1 MGSSRLWHVR
11 GFVCVPSREWRP
23 APSALRP
30 RPQRL
35 PGAAKRSGHRN
46 TSAWVTVR
54 AWSLRWRISELWEGC
69 SGSPRSPPV
78 LQGIELASACSFLL
92 RLILA
97 FTWLHILPGSHS
109 HMCARRSAGASQ
121 AFARTRPCQK
131 HPKLSSPGWSTSR
144 YPETLINQLSE
155 TSSPDFQSPKPD
167 PTSSTV
173 L

>member
-11 GFVCVPSREWRP
+11 GFVCVPSHEWRP

-35 PGAAKRSGHRN
+35 PGPAKRSGHRN

-69 SGSPRSPPV
+69 SGSPPV
-78 LQGIELASACSFLL
+78 LQGIELASACNFLL

-121 AFARTRPCQK
+121 AFTRRFARTLRLAIGSINHARPCQK
-131 HPKLSSPGWSTSR
+131 HPKLSSLGWSTSR
-144 YPETLINQLSE
+144 LP
-155 TSSPDFQSPKPD
+155 
-167 PTSSTV
+167 
-173 L
+173 